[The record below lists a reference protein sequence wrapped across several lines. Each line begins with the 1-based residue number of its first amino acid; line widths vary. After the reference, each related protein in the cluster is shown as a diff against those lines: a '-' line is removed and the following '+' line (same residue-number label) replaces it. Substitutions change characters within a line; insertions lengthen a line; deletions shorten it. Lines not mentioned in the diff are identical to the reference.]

1 MNRDK
6 SVKHIAIAGLLTAIA
21 ILIPTM
27 MPIKLVLP
35 ASTYTLAS
43 HVPVFIAM
51 FISPQ
56 VATMVALGSTL
67 GFFMSFPFIVAAR
80 AFSHLAFVIPGSLYL
95 KNHKLKT
102 LKSKVIFNFVIALIH
117 GTAEFTIVA
126 LLSMKGINTSILIQ
140 FFIFL
145 GIGTIIHSTVD
156 FILAMSVVKGLE
168 LQ

>member
-56 VATMVALGSTL
+56 VAIMVALGSTL

-80 AFSHLAFVIPGSLYL
+80 AFPHLAFVIPRSL
-95 KNHKLKT
+95 
-102 LKSKVIFNFVIALIH
+102 
-117 GTAEFTIVA
+117 
-126 LLSMKGINTSILIQ
+126 
-140 FFIFL
+140 
-145 GIGTIIHSTVD
+145 
-156 FILAMSVVKGLE
+156 
-168 LQ
+168 